1 MIFSQINRLRIS
13 RVSIVSIGIVC
24 MYVILICMSMLLG
37 DEIWNLSR
45 LLSTLFSTES
55 HIENIDKS
63 ILFDVR
69 LPRIIMAILIGMLLS
84 SCGCVTQSIF
94 ANPIADP
101 YIIGIASAATF
112 GAVVAYVLGL
122 PDFYF
127 GISGF
132 VFCCAFS
139 LLIFKIQKFANIATL
154 LIIGI
159 AISSFLG
166 ALTSLCIYY
175 VGESSF
181 KIVAW
186 LMGYLGLSS
195 WDKVGILFIPLV
207 LCMTYFYIHRHGLN
221 IILSGDEEARNLGID
236 CAKLKRNLLIVSS
249 FGVAFS
255 VAFSG
260 LIGFVGLVIPH
271 IVRLLIKDYNNAIVL
286 PLCTALGGIFLLFC
300 DDIARSAINVELPIG
315 IITAFFGAPIFLYLA
330 LYARRSL

>member
-1 MIFSQINRLRIS
+1 MVIS
-13 RVSIVSIGIVC
+13 RVHIIKYG
-24 MYVILICMSMLLG
+24 LICLYILGVGISMLIG
-37 DEIWNLSR
+37 DEIWSISR
-45 LLSTLFSTES
+45 LLGVFFSTES
-55 HIENIDKS
+55 EIGVDKS

-69 LPRIIMAILIGMLLS
+69 LPRIIMAILIGMLLA

-112 GAVVAYVLGL
+112 GAVVAYAIGL
-122 PDFYF
+122 ADFYF
-127 GISGF
+127 GILGF
-132 VFCCAFS
+132 VFCAAFS
-139 LLIFKIQKFANIATL
+139 LLIFKLHKYANITTL

-166 ALTSLCIYY
+166 ALTSLFIYY
-175 VGESSF
+175 IGESSF

-195 WDKVGILFIPLV
+195 WDKVGILCIPLI
-207 LCMTYFYIHRHGLN
+207 LCMLYFYMYRYEMN
-221 IILSGDEEARNLGID
+221 IILSGDEEARNLGVD
-236 CAKLKRNLLIVSS
+236 ATRLKRNLLIVSS

-271 IVRLLIKDYNNAIVL
+271 IVRLLLKDYNNAIVL

-300 DDIARSAINVELPIG
+300 DGIARSALNVELPIG
-315 IITAFFGAPIFLYLA
+315 IITAFFGAPLFLYLA
-330 LYARRSL
+330 LYARRSI